1 MSSGCAV
8 KVAIGKLED
17 AAMRVMG
24 VFQALTEPAAIV
36 KEIVDDALD
45 TYATSAAIEVIV
57 TL

>member
-1 MSSGCAV
+1 M